1 METVECLPFV
11 RKMPSCVGTI
21 GNAARPDIR
30 KGALTM
36 IALQGQ
42 GPNSEG
48 SEEVLRSFQEWMAER
63 NGAMHRA
70 DRKESSDRN
79 PEAYFAPRLDSP
91 EPSINRDQQTATE
104 ENIGNSTS
112 VGSRVRRTMV
122 RGFILAALLGLAW
135 QASRDDQAGDMIK
148 VWAQSALNWLS
159 PVLGAKS
166 QRSADLEREPVS
178 KLSDQDGTPPQAA
191 APSQNVAPSQAVVP
205 LAAQLAVDHPA
216 DVQQQL
222 EGIVNDLAVIRRSVK
237 QLADTQEQISR
248 DLAVLQSAGHDA
260 SQKAAAPA
268 QTAAVP
274 AAPRK
279 KLSKPARAEIP
290 ERPAAAPL
298 QTPIA
303 DTLSTDDKPPR
314 PPLPLLTPPAETPS
328 PAQ

>member
-1 METVECLPFV
+1 MNAFLLSG
-11 RKMPSCVGTI
+11 RMRSCVGTI

-48 SEEVLRSFQEWMAER
+48 SEEVRRSFQESMAER

-148 VWAQSALNWLS
+148 S
-159 PVLGAKS
+159 LGAIS
-166 QRSADLEREPVS
+166 IE
-178 KLSDQDGTPPQAA
+178 
-191 APSQNVAPSQAVVP
+191 
-205 LAAQLAVDHPA
+205 LAVPSSRRQVTTQRRFRA
-216 DVQQQL
+216 RACFQ
-222 EGIVNDLAVIRRSVK
+222 IVRSRRHSASSRRSVSK
-237 QLADTQEQISR
+237 RCPVSGSR
-248 DLAVLQSAGHDA
+248 PVGS
-260 SQKAAAPA
+260 
-268 QTAAVP
+268 TA
-274 AAPRK
+274 RGG
-279 KLSKPARAEIP
+279 S
-290 ERPAAAPL
+290 
-298 QTPIA
+298 
-303 DTLSTDDKPPR
+303 SC
-314 PPLPLLTPPAETPS
+314 
-328 PAQ
+328 